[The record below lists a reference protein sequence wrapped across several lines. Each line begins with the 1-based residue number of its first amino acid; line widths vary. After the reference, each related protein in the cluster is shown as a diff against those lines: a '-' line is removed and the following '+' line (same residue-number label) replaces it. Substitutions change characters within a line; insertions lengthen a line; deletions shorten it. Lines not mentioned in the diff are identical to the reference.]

1 MTCLNFVVR
10 PCHFHATDIEIQ
22 FKWCKWLEHAMMENG
37 GIGKGV
43 WGMSWGCLGKYL
55 RKALDI
61 ASGDALGMHQGTPQ
75 EMLWRIPWGTPQGM
89 P

>member
-1 MTCLNFVVR
+1 
-10 PCHFHATDIEIQ
+10 
-22 FKWCKWLEHAMMENG
+22 MMENG

-61 ASGDALGMHQGTPQ
+61 ASGDALGMHQGTLQ
-75 EMLWRIPWGTPQGM
+75 VML
-89 P
+89 